1 MEVTIMATQ
10 TAAGLA
16 PVKALRDMIADPFSS
31 FRQRFNRLYGETVV
45 PFAPFNEEDWSIASW
60 SPACDIYETDSEI
73 VVKTELP
80 GVNRENVHVAL
91 ENNVLTI
98 RGERK
103 FKEETKKENYH
114 RIESNYGEF
123 MRSFALPAFIDA
135 NKIDAEFK
143 DGLLYVT
150 LGKREES
157 KPKQV
162 EVKVK

>member
-1 MEVTIMATQ
+1 MATQ

-16 PVKALRDMIADPFSS
+16 PVKVLRDMIADPFSS

-80 GVNRENVHVAL
+80 GVKRENVHVAL

-123 MRSFALPAFIDA
+123 MRKLCSSRFHRCEQDRRGIQRWPALRDA
-135 NKIDAEFK
+135 WQARRVETKA
-143 DGLLYVT
+143 G
-150 LGKREES
+150 RSES
-157 KPKQV
+157 
-162 EVKVK
+162 EIALC